1 MCLFHLSEK
10 AKANEDKF
18 RKMKEVYAK
27 LREEHVAL
35 IRTVSSHMCLWYYGL
50 RFVMYLI
57 LFALTVMLYK

>member
-1 MCLFHLSEK
+1 MHLSEK

-35 IRTVSSHMCLWYYGL
+35 IRTVSSM
-50 RFVMYLI
+50 FVVWVQVRDI
-57 LFALTVMLYK
+57 LSAFHTDCYAI